1 MELQLWTTP
10 KYILVSHL
18 IQMGQWSNIFLMTS
32 IQYTD
37 SIIEGKIDVG
47 ERLIDRWIPADLR
60 PKFTHTLVAEGFGA
74 GTWNSTDVEG
84 CQCYGM

>member
-1 MELQLWTTP
+1 
-10 KYILVSHL
+10 
-18 IQMGQWSNIFLMTS
+18 MTS

-37 SIIEGKIDVG
+37 SVIEGKIDIE

-60 PKFTHTLVAEGFGA
+60 PKCTHILVAEGFDV

-84 CQCYGM
+84 SQCYGMWC